1 MSLATLFSFTLGG
14 LLAFE
19 GPRHLHRGIAS
30 TSVPMELQIQ
40 SLQID
45 AVSKVKSLDNIHL
58 RATFNQKKTLEFG
71 REQKWHLAAGQKLDL
86 DIRIEIK
93 PEWIQ
98 NDSLSF
104 NLEIIESGLIETL
117 AVRCATISKAVSS
130 YNRAY
135 HCTLPDET
143 NALLTYR
150 LATKNSVAP
159 TNTMAKAEKN

>member
-1 MSLATLFSFTLGG
+1 MYREAIPSDKKFKGSINVYRQLGLIAFTRDALLRFVSLEMT
-14 LLAFE
+14 
-19 GPRHLHRGIAS
+19 
-30 TSVPMELQIQ
+30 
-40 SLQID
+40 
-45 AVSKVKSLDNIHL
+45 
-58 RATFNQKKTLEFG
+58 
-71 REQKWHLAAGQKLDL
+71 
-86 DIRIEIK
+86 
-93 PEWIQ
+93 
-98 NDSLSF
+98 

-135 HCTLPDET
+135 HCTLPDAT